1 MSDSFVVAEETVF
14 QDCGMIGRLRAM
26 VGRKRG
32 RAAAALLVVGIGL
45 AAVAASQA
53 AAGAVNLL
61 KVRVGGDAAQTRTV
75 VELDGVT
82 AARVLSDGS
91 ADRRVVVL
99 LTGVKVAQVQQG
111 PGRGVV
117 KAWLLD
123 PHQGGARL
131 QMDLAADGKVS
142 RRFLLPPA
150 DGVTS
155 YRYVIDVAA
164 TPGAVMTASAAPKP
178 PAPAVRTQF
187 LPVRTPVSPVKS
199 TPLPLKRVVVIDAG
213 HGGRDSG
220 AVGAKGLEKDLNL
233 AAAQTLADKLTR
245 TGRYKVVMTR
255 SSDVY
260 VPLESR
266 VRIAQRADAD
276 LFISIHADSGP
287 EPGLKGASVYTL
299 SDKAT
304 QRATRFVSNDN
315 WFMKASL
322 AGDQGVR
329 DILFDLTQR
338 ATRNRS
344 AIFAQTLVSRIEGKA
359 PLLRRSHRDAG
370 FMVLLAPDVPAVL
383 LEMGFVSNSEDE
395 ARLRD
400 PASRS
405 RLMAAVAQAVD
416 EHFGESIRL
425 AGW

>member
-1 MSDSFVVAEETVF
+1 
-14 QDCGMIGRLRAM
+14 
-26 VGRKRG
+26 
-32 RAAAALLVVGIGL
+32 
-45 AAVAASQA
+45 
-53 AAGAVNLL
+53 
-61 KVRVGGDAAQTRTV
+61 
-75 VELDGVT
+75 
-82 AARVLSDGS
+82 
-91 ADRRVVVL
+91 
-99 LTGVKVAQVQQG
+99 
-111 PGRGVV
+111 
-117 KAWLLD
+117 
-123 PHQGGARL
+123 
-131 QMDLAADGKVS
+131 
-142 RRFLLPPA
+142 
-150 DGVTS
+150 
-155 YRYVIDVAA
+155 
-164 TPGAVMTASAAPKP
+164 
-178 PAPAVRTQF
+178 
-187 LPVRTPVSPVKS
+187 
-199 TPLPLKRVVVIDAG
+199 
-213 HGGRDSG
+213 
-220 AVGAKGLEKDLNL
+220 
-233 AAAQTLADKLTR
+233 
-245 TGRYKVVMTR
+245 MTR
-255 SSDVY
+255 SSDIY

-344 AIFAQTLVSRIEGKA
+344 AVFAQTLVSRIEGKA

-383 LEMGFVSNSEDE
+383 LEMGFVSNPEDE

-416 EHFGESIRL
+416 EHFGENIRL
-425 AGW
+425 AAR